1 MYLPSVWS
9 NKNILLKT
17 FTLKATLKY
26 SEMSFANCSL
36 CLFCEVLDENNQ
48 NITICVPE
56 FSQGLHRD
64 ENLVTGLGTTILF
77 GCILYSW

>member
-1 MYLPSVWS
+1 MI
-9 NKNILLKT
+9 KIQLKT
-17 FTLKATLKY
+17 SVFKMQLN
-26 SEMSFANCSL
+26 EL
-36 CLFCEVLDENNQ
+36 CELFFLFVCEVLDENNR